1 MKKIYTKKVI
11 QKRDF
16 NFVKIHITRKILV
29 MIKNHLNYL
38 KDNISECYFRVK
50 YNGIF
55 FFLIIF
61 LIIYNDRKSKV

>member
-55 FFLIIF
+55 FFFFNNFFHNI
-61 LIIYNDRKSKV
+61 